1 MDLVNIVAWMTKYL
15 FLNVHYWAIFF
26 FSFLFLFYILQDEPT
41 TTAQNIDVRFVL
53 LPEFASQ
60 MLKWARRCNVI
71 SLMWWCLKKR
81 KKHFQRFNEQH
92 TPNTRTWESSIIFEN
107 FFQGFVRCSPDGPF
121 YLDVLLFLVK
131 KRKTLKPIVFLFLL
145 VGISNKVTW
154 MRDDRISYWYY
165 TQHKQRLNAYTY
177 KICS

>member
-1 MDLVNIVAWMTKYL
+1 MDFVNIVAWMTKYL
-15 FLNVHYWAIFF
+15 FLNVHYLAIF
-26 FSFLFLFYILQDEPT
+26 FLFLFYILQDEPT

-92 TPNTRTWESSIIFEN
+92 TPNTRTWESSIIFEKKKN
-107 FFQGFVRCSPDGPF
+107 FKVSCVAVRWAFLPWRFIFGQKKKDVETDRFLISSCRHFKQSDLNEGRPDI
-121 YLDVLLFLVK
+121 LLILH
-131 KRKTLKPIVFLFLL
+131 
-145 VGISNKVTW
+145 
-154 MRDDRISYWYY
+154 
-165 TQHKQRLNAYTY
+165 TQTA
-177 KICS
+177 

>member
-1 MDLVNIVAWMTKYL
+1 MLQVKSWIDRP
-15 FLNVHYWAIFF
+15 
-26 FSFLFLFYILQDEPT
+26 SFLFYILQDEPT

-92 TPNTRTWESSIIFEN
+92 TPNTRTWESSIIFEKKKISR
-107 FFQGFVRCSPDGPF
+107 FRALQSDGPF
-121 YLDVLLFLVK
+121 YLGVLFLVK

-177 KICS
+177 VICS

>member
-1 MDLVNIVAWMTKYL
+1 MDFVNIVAWMTKYL
-15 FLNVHYWAIFF
+15 FLNVHYLAIF
-26 FSFLFLFYILQDEPT
+26 FLFLFYILQDEPT

-92 TPNTRTWESSIIFEN
+92 TPNTRT
-107 FFQGFVRCSPDGPF
+107 
-121 YLDVLLFLVK
+121 
-131 KRKTLKPIVFLFLL
+131 
-145 VGISNKVTW
+145 
-154 MRDDRISYWYY
+154 
-165 TQHKQRLNAYTY
+165 
-177 KICS
+177 